1 MNRIATILA
10 LAGLV
15 PAAAQAQTIFER
27 SIKDLF
33 AVPAA
38 NLQQAASLATAGTL
52 TNAQYEALTRSV
64 YTDRVAPVDTLVR
77 FTAVLLTDPY
87 NSGLASSTNGRPNR
101 VHVFVRD
108 VAAATDPNGMRGY
121 VAQLVD
127 GAYDSDGL
135 LNVGPGAVV
144 TITGSIAYF
153 NGTPQI
159 SPTSLS
165 VISPDYS
172 ASGLPASI
180 VEPITVPIEALNTP
194 NGVDANGAKQA
205 VLNFTNFNPNAN
217 EYVRLQS
224 ATVAYTASFA
234 TGTRYNVVFANP
246 AGDAFIAL
254 NDISLRYRS
263 DRASTYGAGFNVRT
277 TNYVPPAVG
286 STVRV
291 QGFITP
297 TTSDFVNYFT
307 PNPNVSIVPM
317 EDADVVLDANAAPSV
332 ANLTRPAGLVSGS
345 TAVSVTA
352 DVLTGSARTLSSV
365 VLRYTTEGGTEQS
378 VTMSNVSGTQ
388 YTGTIPT
395 AALQDG
401 KFVTYYVFAT
411 DNASG
416 TGQSTTQNFRVL
428 ANGVRSIENIQR
440 TASGSTGDSPLAGV
454 TLTGTSQIQLN
465 AVVQSNYATNQFAVT
480 IQDDVALGAWSGI
493 QLFTG
498 ATTDYDALKALVP
511 GDRIS
516 ITGAKVF
523 ESNGVTMLDLVTFTK
538 TGTGSS
544 YADKVVLSTDLS
556 QAAAAE
562 QHESMRVR
570 LNSVK
575 VTNANPDA
583 PSNFG
588 EYAVQ
593 SVGGAGSVR
602 VDDFSA
608 AIPDYSATTPQP
620 AVGSSIAYI
629 AGIWTYSFNNF
640 KLEPE
645 ATGDIGTITPSAS
658 EEDVRA
664 NGFGVLGA
672 YPTPA
677 RGNTAVRVLTT
688 GNEAASLAVYDVLG
702 RRVAELAAS
711 AIPGEQ
717 SVMLDASSLAPGV
730 YVLRLTQG
738 SRTDAKAFVVAR

>member
-15 PAAAQAQTIFER
+15 PAAASAQTIFER
-27 SIKDLF
+27 SVKELF

-38 NLQQAASLATAGTL
+38 NLQQAASLAAAGTL
-52 TNAQYEALTRSV
+52 TNPQYEALTRSA

-77 FTAVLLTDPY
+77 FTAVLLSDPY
-87 NSGLASSTNGRPNR
+87 NSGLASSTSGRPNR

-153 NGTPQI
+153 SGTPQI
-159 SPTSLS
+159 SPISLT
-165 VISPDYS
+165 VVSPDYS

-180 VEPITVPIEALNTP
+180 VEPIALSIEDLNTP

-205 VLNFTNFNPNAN
+205 TLNYANFNPNAN

-224 ATVAYTASFA
+224 ATVAFTASFA
-234 TGTRYNVVFANP
+234 SGTRYNVVFANP
-246 AGDAFIAL
+246 AGEAFIAL

-263 DRASTYGAGFNVRT
+263 DRPSTYGTGFNVRT
-277 TNYVPPAVG
+277 SNFVPPAVG

-297 TTSDFVNYFT
+297 TTNDFVNYFT

-317 EDADVVLDANAAPSV
+317 EDTDLVLDANAAPSV
-332 ANLTRPAGLVSGS
+332 ANLTRPSGLVTGT
-345 TAVSVTA
+345 TAVTVTA
-352 DVLTGSARTLSSV
+352 DVLTGSARSLSSV

-378 VTMSNVSGTQ
+378 VPMSLVSGTQ
-388 YTGTIPT
+388 WTATIPT
-395 AALQDG
+395 TALQDG

-411 DNASG
+411 DDAAG
-416 TGQSTTQNFRVL
+416 TGQSTSQNFRVL
-428 ANGVRSIENIQR
+428 ANGVTSIENIQR

-454 TLTGTSQIQLN
+454 TLSGAGQIQLN
-465 AVVQSNYATNQFAVT
+465 AVVQSNYSTNQFAVI
-480 IQDDVALGAWSGI
+480 IQDDAALNPWSGI

-498 ATTDYDALKALVP
+498 TTTDYDALKALVP

-516 ITGAKVF
+516 ITAAKVF
-523 ESNGVTMLDLVTFTK
+523 ESNGVTMLDLVTFSK

-544 YADKVVLSTDLS
+544 YTDKVMLTTDLS
-556 QAAAAE
+556 QSATAE

-570 LNSVK
+570 LNSVT

-588 EYAVQ
+588 EYAVR
-593 SVGGAGSVR
+593 SVGGTGSVR
-602 VDDFSA
+602 VDDFSG
-608 AIPDYSATTPQP
+608 AIADYTATNPQP
-620 AVGSSIAYI
+620 AVGSSIDYI

-645 ATGDIGTITPSAS
+645 ITGDIGTISAT

-664 NGFGVLGA
+664 TGFGVLGA

-677 RGNTAVRVLTT
+677 RGTTAVRFLTT
-688 GNEAASLAVYDVLG
+688 GTETARLAVYDVLG
-702 RRVAELAAS
+702 RRVVELAAS
-711 AIPGEQ
+711 AITGEQ
-717 SVMLDASSLAPGV
+717 SVTLDASSLAPGV
-730 YVLRLTQG
+730 YVLHLSQG
-738 SRTDAKAFVVAR
+738 SRTDAKTFVVAR